1 MPIGVNER
9 NKIDTT
15 LTTPIGVNRR
25 HKIDAI
31 TIISISTL
39 PFSQINICFVKFLF
53 YALTVDMVSHWYLY
67 LMCISLPTV
76 CLFNDTIF
84 VITRLYQL
92 CHDELCIAY
101 IYSSTCIVRHW

>member
-9 NKIDTT
+9 NKIDAI

-53 YALTVDMVSHWYLY
+53 YALTVDMVSYWYLY
-67 LMCISLPTV
+67 LMFMMIQYLLSHVYISYATTNYV
-76 CLFNDTIF
+76 YHT
-84 VITRLYQL
+84 Y
-92 CHDELCIAY
+92 IA
-101 IYSSTCIVRHW
+101 V